1 MDEQEYLHA
10 GKWELKRMV
19 KAERQKK
26 KKKKQE
32 GNIIRKMKSMGTSYL
47 QSHDLIVLQRGMEF
61 FASQCLLYD
70 VLTWEGWQ
78 NTDAWAPPAEIPIQW
93 VWAEA
98 KQWKKKVSFKFPK
111 WF

>member
-1 MDEQEYLHA
+1 M
-10 GKWELKRMV
+10 RV
-19 KAERQKK
+19 KKDGQSIKAKK

-70 VLTWEGWQ
+70 VLTWEG
-78 NTDAWAPPAEIPIQW
+78 
-93 VWAEA
+93 
-98 KQWKKKVSFKFPK
+98 
-111 WF
+111 